1 METPPPG
8 QTRPGQPRPG
18 RREDILAAA
27 TALFG
32 QHGVHAVSTRQIA
45 ARVGISQPS
54 LYAHFASVQDIEAE
68 VSTRA
73 FALLEARFAGN
84 EKATPQD
91 QLRHAIA
98 GYVDFGLTN
107 PEAYRIAFMREHPK
121 PAADAAHTPAGKDT
135 RDPAA
140 FAALDHPGPR
150 AFGHLRRAIV
160 RLRPDLT
167 PDGLNLS
174 SQCLWATLHG
184 LVALLIA
191 RPDFPWAP
199 RDRLI
204 AEQSRLAYQ
213 MIVT

>member
-1 METPPPG
+1 MDKTPSGP
-8 QTRPGQPRPG
+8 PRPG
-18 RREDILAAA
+18 RREEILAAA

-32 QHGVHAVSTRQIA
+32 QHGVHAVTTRQIA
-45 ARVGISQPS
+45 TRVGISQPS
-54 LYAHFASVQDIEAE
+54 LYAHFASIQEIQTE

-73 FALLEARFAGN
+73 FALLEHRFAGTA
-84 EKATPQD
+84 EATPQD
-91 QLRHAIA
+91 QLRQAIA
-98 GYVDFGLTN
+98 SYFDFGLMN
-107 PEAYRIAFMREHPK
+107 PEAYRIAFMLEHPK
-121 PAADAAHTPAGKDT
+121 PAAPEAAAKDT
-135 RDPAA
+135 RDHAA

-150 AFGHLRRAIV
+150 AFGHLRRIIAG
-160 RLRPDLT
+160 LRPDLT

-191 RPDFPWAP
+191 RPDFPWGP

-204 AEQSRLAYQ
+204 AEQSRLAYL